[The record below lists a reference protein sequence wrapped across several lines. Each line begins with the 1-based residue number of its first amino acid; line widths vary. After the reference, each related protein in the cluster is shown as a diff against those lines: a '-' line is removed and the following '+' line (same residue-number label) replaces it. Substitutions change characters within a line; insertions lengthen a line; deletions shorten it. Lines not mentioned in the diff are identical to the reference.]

1 MTFLKETSM
10 LKELRLLQHIES
22 YPNTTQKQIAKAI
35 DSAPSMVNAY
45 IDNLEKKQY
54 LKRVYRS
61 AKNVSYHITTEG
73 VKRKNFLMITYFQE
87 LIDVYFLVGQSMEFF
102 FRDLENRGIEKVLLY
117 GAGKV
122 AETILMVIS
131 GRTNK
136 PLKVLA
142 IIDDDPD
149 LLGRDIQGY
158 KIISKNQIP
167 NYPHDSII
175 ITSYTYED
183 TIMKKL
189 TDIKYPNEKIEKL
202 FTI

>member
-1 MTFLKETSM
+1 
-10 LKELRLLQHIES
+10 
-22 YPNTTQKQIAKAI
+22 
-35 DSAPSMVNAY
+35 
-45 IDNLEKKQY
+45 
-54 LKRVYRS
+54 
-61 AKNVSYHITTEG
+61 YHITTEG

-149 LLGRDIQGY
+149 LLGKDIQGY

-189 TDIKYPNEKIEKL
+189 TDIKYPNEKIERL